1 MTIPVSTVPAV
12 KALLAQG
19 ITDAATVDPGHQ
31 LLVCFDDPSRYQ
43 PDDIVMIG
51 KVKNRNTVPWQMVGD
66 GGAGWLREDY
76 RLEVEVSVFRGGE
89 DAIAPY
95 NRAWE
100 LASIVEYVVRKDP
113 SLGGLVIQA
122 NPADSQD
129 ESSWDETH
137 KGRIVTVTIT
147 IAVCAAL

>member
-1 MTIPVSTVPAV
+1 
-12 KALLAQG
+12 
-19 ITDAATVDPGHQ
+19 
-31 LLVCFDDPSRYQ
+31 
-43 PDDIVMIG
+43 MIG
-51 KVKNRNTVPWQMVGD
+51 QAKNRTTTAWQMVGSGD
-66 GGAGWLREDY
+66 AGWLREEY
-76 RLEVEVSVFRGGE
+76 RLEVTVSVFSGGD

-122 NPADSQD
+122 NPADSHD
-129 ESSWDETH
+129 ESDWDETH
-137 KGRIVTVTIT
+137 KGRIVTVTLT